1 MDYNVKVQ
9 YRKLSRHTEVRGYFS
24 RSQAEHYEFVTTI
37 KNNKSIPVRFVM
49 ADILPRSRINDIKV
63 MNGRCTCTPLPRHLI
78 HVLAQVKLV
87 RPTAAEVEAGCKIE
101 EAERAAEAD
110 GEMELGQGAPSAV
123 AQLKSTNN
131 LVWSR
136 LVAPGETVAIPFEYA
151 VEYPSGVSVNM
162 ADSASSPAR
171 NFRESAS
178 DDMFGGQSHFYSSG
192 VGLKKARKHVV

>member
-1 MDYNVKVQ
+1 
-9 YRKLSRHTEVRGYFS
+9 
-24 RSQAEHYEFVTTI
+24 
-37 KNNKSIPVRFVM
+37 
-49 ADILPRSRINDIKV
+49 
-63 MNGRCTCTPLPRHLI
+63 
-78 HVLAQVKLV
+78 VLAQVKLV

-171 NFRESAS
+171 NLRESAS

-192 VGLKKARKHVV
+192 VGLKKMRKHVV